1 MKSIISREDNIIFE
15 TPTHYVYK
23 VSNGRYQVRKN
34 SSNFTHSIIVFDL
47 ENEDEDEDTK
57 ERAIDFCKNAQ

>member
-1 MKSIISREDNIIFE
+1 MKKIINPEDNIIFK

-34 SSNFTHSIIVFDL
+34 SSNFYSFY
-47 ENEDEDEDTK
+47 
-57 ERAIDFCKNAQ
+57 RCF